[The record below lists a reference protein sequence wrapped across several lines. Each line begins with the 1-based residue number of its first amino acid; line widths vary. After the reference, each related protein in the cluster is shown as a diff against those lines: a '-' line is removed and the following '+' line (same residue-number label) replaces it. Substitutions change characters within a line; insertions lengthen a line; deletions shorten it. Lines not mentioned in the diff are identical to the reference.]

1 MRFIKVQPCKRR
13 FSVALYHFSVKV
25 LSRSTRNTVG
35 AVAYRAGC
43 QLYDVQTGEGFDYR
57 NKAVQHVVLLLPKDA
72 PSWAVHSQGLLEQD
86 RQSGVQLFIDK
97 VEAAEKRIDAQVWR
111 EIEFA
116 LHRELTLSQ
125 NIALAKE
132 FVQDQLCGRGMAA
145 LLNFHFDKDTKTGD
159 PKPHCHVLLTTRPLG
174 ANGFQAKAREWNKRE
189 LISEF
194 REQWAAYSN
203 FHLKLHGHEVQID
216 HRSYYEQGIEI
227 EPQP

>member
-1 MRFIKVQPCKRR
+1 M
-13 FSVALYHFSVKV
+13 ALYHFSVKV

-116 LHRELTLSQ
+116 LHRELTREQ
-125 NIALAKE
+125 NITLAKE

-145 LLNFHFDKDTKTGD
+145 LLNFHFDKDTKTGEQN
-159 PKPHCHVLLTTRPLG
+159 PHCHVLLTTRPLREH
-174 ANGFQAKAREWNKRE
+174 GFGPKEREWNNRAFV
-189 LISEF
+189 SEF

-216 HRSYYEQGIEI
+216 HRSYYDRGIEML
-227 EPQP
+227 EPCL